1 MSLLSFFQW
10 CEATRLGLTIR
21 ESTVLFPVIES
32 VHLVALALIGG
43 AIIVVDLRF
52 LGYGLTNLSLKQVAR
67 NARPWL
73 IGGVT
78 VMFLTGIPLFLSEA
92 TKCYFNPAFWVKM
105 TALAAALLFAF
116 TVRSRMAAADR
127 AGSGSLKLTGLLSL
141 CLWLTV
147 GVAGRVIGF
156 Y

>member
-1 MSLLSFFQW
+1 MGVS
-10 CEATRLGLTIR
+10 IR

-52 LGYGLTNLSLKQVAR
+52 LGYGLTHLPLNRVAR

-73 IGGVT
+73 MGGVGM
-78 VMFLTGIPLFLSEA
+78 MFLTGIPLFLSEA

-105 TALAAALLFAF
+105 VALAAAILFSL
-116 TVRSRMAAADR
+116 TVRSKMAAAADHV
-127 AGSGSLKLTGLLSL
+127 GSVRLKLTGAVSL

-147 GVAGRVIGF
+147 GIAGRVIGF

>member
-1 MSLLSFFQW
+1 MSLLAFFQW
-10 CEATRLGLTIR
+10 CEGTRIGATIR

-43 AIIVVDLRF
+43 AVIVVDLRF
-52 LGYGLTNLSLKQVAR
+52 LGYGLTHLPLRRVAR
-67 NARPWL
+67 NASPWL
-73 IGGVT
+73 IAGVT

-92 TKCYFNPAFWVKM
+92 TKCYFSPAFWVKM
-105 TALAAALLFAF
+105 AALAAAILFSV

-127 AGSGSLKLTGLLSL
+127 AGPASLKLTGLVSL